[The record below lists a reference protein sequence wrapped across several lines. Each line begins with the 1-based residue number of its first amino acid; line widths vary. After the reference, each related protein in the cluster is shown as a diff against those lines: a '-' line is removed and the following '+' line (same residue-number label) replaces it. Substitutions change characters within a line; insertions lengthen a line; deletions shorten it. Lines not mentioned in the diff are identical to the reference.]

1 MKHNAQPQAGSLF
14 TQVEVTASTAGTSTN
29 EYTNDQSE
37 QTRLLR
43 AMLTAQERQN
53 ELLEELVSVV
63 GTQHR
68 QRASELAQW
77 KQANPALS
85 RNCRKA
91 AETLGQVHS
100 DFLSSLTQEVAE
112 NSEGLLEGDFF
123 LNEFVDRFGPRLAH
137 LNGVL
142 QVLSQLGG
150 AGSQNAKA
158 NRA

>member
-1 MKHNAQPQAGSLF
+1 MKHNTQPVAPLF
-14 TQVEVTASTAGTSTN
+14 TQVEITTGAGGTALA
-29 EYTNDQSE
+29 EYRGDQSE

-43 AMLTAQERQN
+43 EMLTAQERQN

-85 RNCRKA
+85 KNCRKA
-91 AETLGQVHS
+91 AETLSQVQA
-100 DFLSSLTQEVAE
+100 DFLSTLTQEVADSAD
-112 NSEGLLEGDFF
+112 NLSEGEFF
-123 LNEFVDRFGPRLAH
+123 LSEFVDRFGPRLAH

-150 AGSQNAKA
+150 SNSQNAKA
-158 NRA
+158 PR